1 MTPQEL
7 TQLLQAI
14 PKDIKL
20 QAVLVGHASGER
32 YELPG
37 APLIEGASRFA
48 SKELQSGGTLEIKV
62 KKGGQQ

>member
-7 TQLLQAI
+7 TQLLGSI
-14 PKDIKL
+14 PKDIQL

-37 APLIEGASRFA
+37 APLVEGASRFA
-48 SKELQSGGTLEIKV
+48 SKELQSGGMLEISM
-62 KKGGQQ
+62 KKGGNQ